1 MIARIVSLTVVAL
14 SGMSFAGGAFSQG
27 AQGMGGQRS
36 PEIAAAVQAVID
48 RFDAAAPEIGE
59 PLQDLT
65 IVDAEGNP
73 ANLREIASG
82 HYSVIVLGC
91 LT

>member
-14 SGMSFAGGAFSQG
+14 GGTLFAGVAFSQG

-48 RFDAAAPEIGE
+48 RFDAAAPGIGE

-65 IVDAEGNP
+65 IVDDEGHP

>member
-14 SGMSFAGGAFSQG
+14 SGTLFTGVAFSQG

-65 IVDAEGNP
+65 IVDDQGNP
-73 ANLREIASG
+73 VNIRDIASEQ
-82 HYSVIVLGC
+82 YSVFVLGC

>member
-1 MIARIVSLTVVAL
+1 MIVRIVSLTVVAL
-14 SGMSFAGGAFSQG
+14 GGMSFAGGAFSQG

-59 PLQDLT
+59 PLHDLT
-65 IVDAEGNP
+65 IVGDEGNP
-73 ANLREIASG
+73 VNIREIATG
-82 HYSVIVLGC
+82 QYSVFVLGC

>member
-1 MIARIVSLTVVAL
+1 MARIVSLLTIFMGGSLLANVAI
-14 SGMSFAGGAFSQG
+14 AQG
-27 AQGMGGQRS
+27 AQGMGARPPGVA
-36 PEIAAAVQAVID
+36 EAVQAVTD

-65 IVDAEGNP
+65 LVDDQGNS
-73 ANLREIASG
+73 ANLREIASEQ
-82 HYSVIVLGC
+82 YTVLVLGC